1 MRAMSLSNTFHRT
14 FRAVVWLG
22 ALLLLIG
29 NSHGAWGS
37 AMKEADDA
45 RKILVVYTTEDGTIS
60 EPVRILDLLLGHFT
74 RDVVFK
80 SDEAVESEDL
90 RDISHLVY
98 YGAVP
103 RALPQRA
110 AQLMA
115 AYRGPFLAVGDN
127 VGQLGERFSYI
138 SVEQKVA
145 IHKVTKRD
153 DSSYDLLDQTY
164 PIAQIALRQGE
175 AMLQGWKGDQAYPLL
190 AVDRDSF
197 YFSSV
202 NLDAPFLY
210 YLGEGLYSFFREL
223 PAAGHPAYIRLE
235 DIHPQSD
242 PVLLKAAGDVLEE
255 KGIPYMIALIP
266 VYTNPVTHEQL
277 RLKDTPKLVEV
288 LKELQKRGASIVL
301 HGYTHQ
307 YRHSETGE
315 GFEFWDVE
323 NNAPIMDEPDR
334 EITVLHRHDFP
345 SKEAYESYVEKNR
358 QFNESYT
365 RHRLESGIKELTEL
379 GLYPLGFEAPHYTM
393 SQEGYRVAAEYFQ
406 YVLGQVQLGDRD
418 WQRMSTAPYIT
429 APAFLHGMTLL
440 PETIGYYDAVSP
452 SAVAET
458 ARKVRQMQFV
468 SGGVIGMFYH
478 PYLGA
483 DRLKAFLAAVE
494 TVPGL
499 EWIDLKRLEHKPPER
514 FQAVDR
520 TNTPL
525 VTTGLSR
532 PLPELGEMGVSQKIL
547 WGIAAVVA
555 LAVIA
560 FLIYTLRIRM
570 SLRKQ
575 LFEERSIHG

>member
-14 FRAVVWLG
+14 LRTVVWLG
-22 ALLLLIG
+22 ALLLLLL
-29 NSHGAWGS
+29 SHGTWASS
-37 AMKEADDA
+37 AKEADEA
-45 RKILVVYTTEDGTIS
+45 RKILVVYTTEDGTLS
-60 EPVRILDLLLGHFT
+60 ESVRNLDLLLGHFT
-74 RDVVFK
+74 RNVVFK
-80 SDEAVESEDL
+80 SDEAVESDDL

-103 RALPQRA
+103 KSLPQQA
-110 AQLMA
+110 VQLMG
-115 AYRGPFLAVGDN
+115 AYRGPVLAVGDN
-127 VGQLGERFSYI
+127 VGQLGERFSFV
-138 SVEQKVA
+138 SAEQKVE
-145 IHKVTKRD
+145 IHKVSKQD
-153 DSSYDLLDQTY
+153 SSSYDLLEQTY

-175 AMLQGWKGDQAYPLL
+175 AILRGWKGDQAFPLL
-190 AVDRDSF
+190 AVDRNSF
-197 YFSSV
+197 YFSAV
-202 NLDAPFLY
+202 NLDVPFLY
-210 YLGEGLYSFFREL
+210 YLGEGLYPFFREQ
-223 PAAGHPAYIRLE
+223 PAAGRPAYIRLE

-242 PVLLKAAGDVLEE
+242 PELLKAAGEVLEE

-266 VYTNPVTHEQL
+266 VYTNPVTHKQQ
-277 RLKDTPKLVEV
+277 RLKDMPKLVEV
-288 LKELQKRGASIVL
+288 LRELQKRGASIVL

-307 YRHSETGE
+307 YRQSETGE

-334 EITVLHRHDFP
+334 EVTVRHRHDFP

-418 WQRMSTAPYIT
+418 WQRMNTAPYVT

-440 PETIGYYDAVSP
+440 PETIGYYDAVS
-452 SAVAET
+452 SSTAADT

-483 DRLKAFLAAVE
+483 DRLKEFLAAVE
-494 TVPGL
+494 SVPGL
-499 EWIDLKRLEHKPPER
+499 EWIDLKRLEHKPSER

-525 VTTGLSR
+525 VLTTATR
-532 PLPELGEMGVSQKIL
+532 QLPELGDMGVSQKIL

-575 LFEERSIHG
+575 LFEERSTHG

>member
-1 MRAMSLSNTFHRT
+1 MRTMSLSSTFHRT
-14 FRAVVWLG
+14 FRTVVLFG

-29 NSHGAWGS
+29 NAHGAWVS
-37 AMKEADDA
+37 AAKETEDA
-45 RKILVVYTTEDGTIS
+45 RKILVVYTTEDGAIS
-60 EPVRILDLLLGHFT
+60 ESVRILDLLLGRFT
-74 RDVVFK
+74 GNVVFK
-80 SDEAVESEDL
+80 SDEALESEDL
-90 RDISHLVY
+90 RGITHLVY

-103 RALPQRA
+103 KALPQQA
-110 AQLMA
+110 VQLMA
-115 AYRGPFLAVGDN
+115 AYSGPFLAVGDN
-127 VGQLGERFSYI
+127 VGQLGERFSFI

-145 IHKVTKRD
+145 IHKVSKRD
-153 DSSYDLLDQTY
+153 DSSYDLLEQTY
-164 PIAQIALRQGE
+164 PIAQIALRRGE
-175 AMLQGWKGDQAYPLL
+175 AILQGWKGERAYPLL
-190 AVDRDSF
+190 AVDRNSY
-197 YFSSV
+197 YFSAV
-202 NLDAPFLY
+202 NLDAPFLN
-210 YLGEGLYSFFREL
+210 YLGEGLYPFFREQ

-235 DIHPQSD
+235 DVHPQSD
-242 PVLLKAAGDVLEE
+242 PVLLKAAGEVLEE

-277 RLKDTPKLVEV
+277 RLKDAPQLVEV

-307 YRHSETGE
+307 YRQSETGE

-334 EITVLHRHDFP
+334 EVTVRYRHDFP
-345 SKEAYESYVEKNR
+345 SKEAYESYAEKNR

-418 WQRMSTAPYIT
+418 WQRMSAAPYVT

-440 PETIGYYDAVSP
+440 PETIGYYDAASP
-452 SAVAET
+452 SAAADT

-468 SGGVIGMFYH
+468 NGSVIGMFYH

-483 DRLKAFLAAVE
+483 DRLKEFLAAVE

-499 EWIDLKRLEHKPPER
+499 EWIDLKLLEHKPSER
-514 FQAVDR
+514 FRAVDR
-520 TNTPL
+520 TDTPL
-525 VTTGLSR
+525 VLTAASR
-532 PLPELGEMGVSQKIL
+532 PLPELGDMGVSQKIL

>member
-14 FRAVVWLG
+14 LRTVVWLG
-22 ALLLLIG
+22 ALLLLLL
-29 NSHGAWGS
+29 SHGTWASS
-37 AMKEADDA
+37 AKEADEA
-45 RKILVVYTTEDGTIS
+45 RKILVVYTTEDGTLS
-60 EPVRILDLLLGHFT
+60 ESVRNLDLLLGHFT
-74 RDVVFK
+74 RNVVFK
-80 SDEAVESEDL
+80 SDEAVESDDL

-103 RALPQRA
+103 KSLPQQA
-110 AQLMA
+110 VQLMG
-115 AYRGPFLAVGDN
+115 AYRGPVLAVGDN
-127 VGQLGERFSYI
+127 VGQLGERFSFV
-138 SVEQKVA
+138 SGEQKVE
-145 IHKVTKRD
+145 IHKVSKQD
-153 DSSYDLLDQTY
+153 SSSYDLLEHTY

-175 AMLQGWKGDQAYPLL
+175 AILQGWKGDQAFPLL
-190 AVDRDSF
+190 AVDRNSF
-197 YFSSV
+197 YFSAV
-202 NLDAPFLY
+202 NLDVPFLY
-210 YLGEGLYSFFREL
+210 YLGEGLYSFFREQ
-223 PAAGHPAYIRLE
+223 PAAGRPAYIRLE
-235 DIHPQSD
+235 DVHPQSD
-242 PVLLKAAGDVLEE
+242 PELLKAAGEVLEE

-266 VYTNPVTHEQL
+266 VYTNPVTHEQQ
-277 RLKDTPKLVEV
+277 RLKDMPKLVEV
-288 LKELQKRGASIVL
+288 LRELQKRGASIVL

-307 YRHSETGE
+307 YRQSETGE

-334 EITVLHRHDFP
+334 EVTVRHRHDFP

-379 GLYPLGFEAPHYTM
+379 GLYPFGFEAPHYTM

-418 WQRMSTAPYIT
+418 WQRMSTAPYVT

-440 PETIGYYDAVSP
+440 PETIGYYDAVS
-452 SAVAET
+452 SSTAADT

-483 DRLKAFLAAVE
+483 DRLNEFLAAVE
-494 TVPGL
+494 SVPGL
-499 EWIDLKRLEHKPPER
+499 EWIDLKRLEHKPSER

-525 VTTGLSR
+525 VMTAVTR
-532 PLPELGEMGVSQKIL
+532 PLPELGDMGVSQKIL

-555 LAVIA
+555 LTVIA